1 MNNKKIYKIFNSLL
15 NFFEDI
21 RIEYVDQY
29 NKNISNYIYIVKE
42 NFLEYVVK
50 RRKNGDKRIRR

>member
-21 RIEYVDQY
+21 RIESVDQY
-29 NKNISNYIYIVKE
+29 DKNISNYIY
-42 NFLEYVVK
+42 
-50 RRKNGDKRIRR
+50 R